1 MSNQYLAQAEE
12 QYHDER
18 VGIKYQTSGQM
29 KKAETLWCEKM

>member
-18 VGIKYQTSGQM
+18 VGTKYQTSGQM
-29 KKAETLWCEKM
+29 KKAETF